1 MRGLV
6 KRLAGL
12 TGAALAAI
20 LVLST
25 VTTASRADDAGDHA
39 SLDKL
44 FAQLKAAPDAN
55 SAEAIGQQIW
65 RIWLIPSDPELAGRM
80 SAVLEAQRESNYQ
93 AELTLLNKLV
103 IDYPNYAEGWNQLA
117 TLQYMLQNF
126 DDSLSDIDRVLSI
139 EPRHFGA
146 LSGRVLIYLAQG
158 NRPLA
163 LKAMLAALAVDPF
176 LAEKSLFPE
185 LNQPS
190 TQI

>member
-1 MRGLV
+1 MHRLV

-12 TGAALAAI
+12 LAVAFAAALM
-20 LVLST
+20 LSALT
-25 VTTASRADDAGDHA
+25 IMARADAA
-39 SLDKL
+39 SDRATLDKL
-44 FAQLKAAPDAN
+44 FAQLKAAPDAPT
-55 SAEAIGQQIW
+55 AEAIGQQIW

-80 SAVLEAQRESNYQ
+80 SAVLEAQHESNYQ

-126 DDSLSDIDRVLSI
+126 DDSLADIDRVLSI
-139 EPRHFGA
+139 VPRHFGA

-158 NRPLA
+158 NRPMA
-163 LKAMLAALAVDPF
+163 LRAMVAALAVDPF
-176 LAEKSLFPE
+176 LAEKALFPE
-185 LNQPS
+185 LSQPS

>member
-80 SAVLEAQRESNYQ
+80 SAVLEAQR
-93 AELTLLNKLV
+93 
-103 IDYPNYAEGWNQLA
+103 
-117 TLQYMLQNF
+117 
-126 DDSLSDIDRVLSI
+126 
-139 EPRHFGA
+139 
-146 LSGRVLIYLAQG
+146 
-158 NRPLA
+158 
-163 LKAMLAALAVDPF
+163 
-176 LAEKSLFPE
+176 
-185 LNQPS
+185 
-190 TQI
+190 

>member
-20 LVLST
+20 LVLSM
-25 VTTASRADDAGDHA
+25 VTMVSRADDAGDHA

-44 FAQLKAAPDAN
+44 FAQLKAVHDAN
-55 SAEAIGQQIW
+55 SAEAIGQRIW

-117 TLQYMLQNF
+117 ALQYMLQNF
-126 DDSLSDIDRVLSI
+126 DDSLADIDRVLSI

-163 LKAMLAALAVDPF
+163 LKAMADALAVDPF
-176 LAEKSLFPE
+176 LSEKSLFPE
-185 LNQPS
+185 LSRPS

>member
-1 MRGLV
+1 MHRLV

-12 TGAALAAI
+12 LGAAFAAALMLLA
-20 LVLST
+20 LT
-25 VTTASRADDAGDHA
+25 VVARADAASDHA
-39 SLDKL
+39 TLDKL
-44 FAQLKAAPDAN
+44 FAQLKAAPDAPT
-55 SAEAIGQQIW
+55 AEAIGQQIW

-80 SAVLEAQRESNYQ
+80 SAVLEAQHESNYQ

-126 DDSLSDIDRVLSI
+126 DDSLADIDRVLSI

-163 LKAMLAALAVDPF
+163 RKAMLAALAVDPF
-176 LAEKSLFPE
+176 LAEKALFPE